1 MKRSLKTTFVFL
13 LCFTSIS
20 SFATTQLPANVTD
33 DLLKTVAVEL
43 LINNVNENYKVTKLT
58 AGRIDDNG
66 IEMAAGFVTI
76 IKANTVCM
84 KIAASVR
91 ADTCTNLETNCKL
104 DAYALDCKEA
114 VSNEENFKPSIFKNA
129 VKLLH

>member
-1 MKRSLKTTFVFL
+1 MKLVATLALSILVSFSSLAVTK
-13 LCFTSIS
+13 
-20 SFATTQLPANVTD
+20 LPVAATD

-66 IEMAAGFVTI
+66 FEMAAGFITI
-76 IKANTVCM
+76 IKANSVCM

-91 ADTCTNLETNCKL
+91 ADTCTDIEKNCKL
-104 DAYALDCKEA
+104 DAYSLDCKEGM
-114 VSNEENFKPSIFKNA
+114 SEEGTLSSDIFKDA
-129 VKLLH
+129 VKIKHE

>member
-1 MKRSLKTTFVFL
+1 MKL
-13 LCFTSIS
+13 
-20 SFATTQLPANVTD
+20 ATTLALSILLSFSSLAVTKLPAAATD

-66 IEMAAGFVTI
+66 FEMAAGFVTI
-76 IKANTVCM
+76 IKANAVCM

-91 ADTCTNLETNCKL
+91 ADTCTDIETNCKL
-104 DAYALDCKEA
+104 DAYSLDCKEGML
-114 VSNEENFKPSIFKNA
+114 EEGTLSPDIFKDA
-129 VKLLH
+129 LKIKH